1 MDMVWLT
8 VGAIDYQLGSTCNWI
23 RDSLV
28 LHMRPSQSLYTSLV
42 SESIMLVTTWT
53 SRCIPFRVQSL
64 YLLHECVWLSL
75 CWYVVYSLGY
85 MFGISMSSK
94 EPIYKLNKQKYLA
107 GTRFRRAWTRDD
119 MILAGHVHQVA
130 WSFFSGQ
137 VLVHIP
143 SSNPAF
149 FYQAD
154 K

>member
-1 MDMVWLT
+1 MSGIVWVRWRQRSSTPRGALPLHTGRTVFMDMVWLT
-8 VGAIDYQLGSTCNWI
+8 VCSIDYQLGSTCHWF

-94 EPIYKLNKQKYLA
+94 EPIYKLNKQN
-107 GTRFRRAWTRDD
+107 
-119 MILAGHVHQVA
+119 IL
-130 WSFFSGQ
+130 
-137 VLVHIP
+137 LVHVLGGREQEMTW
-143 SSNPAF
+143 
-149 FYQAD
+149 Y
-154 K
+154 

>member
-1 MDMVWLT
+1 MFGIVWVRWRQRSSTPRGALPLHTGRTVFMDMVWLT
-8 VGAIDYQLGSTCNWI
+8 VCSIDYQLGSTCNWI

-85 MFGISMSSK
+85 MFRVSMISK
-94 EPIYKLNKQKYLA
+94 EPIYKLNKQN
-107 GTRFRRAWTRDD
+107 
-119 MILAGHVHQVA
+119 IL
-130 WSFFSGQ
+130 
-137 VLVHIP
+137 LVHVLGGREQEMTW
-143 SSNPAF
+143 
-149 FYQAD
+149 Y
-154 K
+154 